1 LSAVSPRILGNTS
14 LDAFDAL
21 VIGSGASGGA
31 VADLLTR
38 HGQKVLVLEAG
49 PNYFPDIDQPAAATA
64 PGSVGQALPL
74 FGNDELKLSHRYQIA
89 PDPLAEPRTLR
100 HTIADGDRLVVGDVA
115 NFAKTVGGGA
125 THADLK
131 TPRFI
136 PDDFRLATVL
146 GADPLGDGS
155 NFADWPVQY
164 DALEPFY
171 LYTERLMGV
180 QGAAGVDPNAGPRSG
195 PYPMPPGAAMYVAPR
210 AQVGL
215 AKLGYTL
222 FPCPTAINS
231 VPYDDRPAC
240 NDCGFCQGSP
250 CAINAKGTPGVTTL
264 RKALLTGNCQL
275 RPETRAVRL
284 RVDGAGTTITGVE
297 AILPDGSRA
306 TFTADRYF
314 LAANPIEDVRLL
326 ALSGGG
332 QPLGNSS
339 GLIGRHLMLH
349 HGVNVLGVFEDQL
362 HGHRGR
368 GSTHA
373 FTEFRVPSNRS
384 QPVGGIVVV
393 TTVPYL
399 IQQAQTY
406 LGQFGPLGLKGAL
419 FKKFLRQARPRDRL
433 LSLNMYG
440 EDAPHPANTADL
452 DPAIRDVDGIPV
464 ARLTYQPHRYELAAE
479 QFYVP
484 KMIDI
489 VGAAGAR
496 FGAQA
501 PNGDPPGAGHLMGTL
516 RFGSDPAT
524 SVCRPDGRF
533 HDIGNLYGTGASLF
547 PTSSGF
553 NPTLTITMLATY
565 VAASAL
571 FPGDP
576 ARALT

>member
-1 LSAVSPRILGNTS
+1 MSAVSARILGNTS
-14 LDAFDAL
+14 LDRFDAL

-31 VADLLTR
+31 VAAMLTR

-49 PNYFPDIDQPAAATA
+49 SNYFPDIDQPAAATA
-64 PGSVGQALPL
+64 LGSVGQALPL
-74 FGNDELKLSHRYQIA
+74 FGNDELKLLHRYQIA

-100 HTIADGDRLVVGDVA
+100 HTIADGDRLRVGDFA

-136 PDDFRLATVL
+136 PDDFRLGTLL
-146 GADPLGDGS
+146 GAAATAGGAS
-155 NFADWPVQY
+155 FVDWPVQY

-171 LYTERLMGV
+171 LHTERLMGV
-180 QGAAGVDPNAGPRSG
+180 QGADGVDQNAGPRSG
-195 PYPMPPGAAMYVAPR
+195 PFPMPPGAAMYVAPR
-210 AQVGL
+210 AEAGL

-231 VPYDDRPAC
+231 VPYDGRPAC
-240 NDCGFCQGSP
+240 NDCGFCQSSP
-250 CAINAKGTPGVTTL
+250 CVINAKGTPGVTTL
-264 RKALLTGNCQL
+264 RKALLSGNCQL

-284 RVDGAGTTITGVE
+284 LLDGAGTTVTGVE

-306 TFTADRYF
+306 MFSADRYF
-314 LAANPIEDVRLL
+314 LAANPVEDVRLL

-332 QPLGNSS
+332 RPIGNSS
-339 GLIGRHLMLH
+339 GLVGRNLMLH

-384 QPVGGIVVV
+384 QPIGGIVIV

-406 LGQFGPLGLKGAL
+406 LAQFGPLGVQGAL

-440 EDAPHPANTADL
+440 EDAPQPANTVDL
-452 DPAIRDVDGIPV
+452 DPAVRDIDGLPV
-464 ARLTYQPHRYELAAE
+464 ARLTYQPHDYEMAAE
-479 QFYVP
+479 KFYVP

-501 PNGDPPGAGHLMGTL
+501 PNGDPPSAGHLMGTL
-516 RFGSDPAT
+516 RFGSDPAS

-571 FPGDP
+571 FPGAP
-576 ARALT
+576 ERALG

>member
-1 LSAVSPRILGNTS
+1 LTTQVLGNTS
-14 LDAFDAL
+14 LDRFDAL

-31 VADLLTR
+31 VAEMLTR

-49 PNYFPDIDQPAAATA
+49 SNYFPGIDQP
-64 PGSVGQALPL
+64 GDQAYPQ
-74 FGNDELKLSHRYQIA
+74 FGNDELKLLHRFQIQ
-89 PDPLAEPRTLR
+89 PDPIAEPRTFR
-100 HTIADGDRLVVGDVA
+100 HEIADGDRLAVGDYA

-131 TPRFI
+131 TPRFM
-136 PDDFRLATVL
+136 PDDFRLGTLLSPTTKIGTSFV
-146 GADPLGDGS
+146 
-155 NFADWPVQY
+155 DWPVSY
-164 DALEPFY
+164 DQLEPFY
-171 LYTERLMGV
+171 LYAEHLMGV
-180 QGAAGVDPNAGPRSG
+180 QGAEGVDPQAGPRSG
-195 PYPMPPGAAMYVAPR
+195 SYPMPPGAAMYVAQR
-210 AQVGL
+210 VAAGV

-231 VPYDDRPAC
+231 VPYDGRPAC
-240 NDCGFCQGSP
+240 NDCGFCQSHP

-284 RVDGAGTTITGVE
+284 LVDGAGTTITGVE
-297 AILPDGSRA
+297 AILPDGSRG
-306 TFTADRYF
+306 TFTADQYV
-314 LAANPIEDVRLL
+314 LAANPIEDTRLL
-326 ALSGGG
+326 YLSGSGS
-332 QPLGNSS
+332 PLGNAS
-339 GLIGRHLMLH
+339 GLVGRNLMLH

-373 FTEFRVPSNRS
+373 FTDFRKPSDQS

-399 IQQAQTY
+399 IQQALTY
-406 LGQFGPLGLKGAL
+406 RAQFGPLGVKGAL
-419 FKKFLRQARPRDRL
+419 LKKMLRQARPRDRL
-433 LSLNMYG
+433 LSLSMYG
-440 EDAPHPANTADL
+440 EDAPQPTNTVDL
-452 DPAIRDVDGIPV
+452 DPAVRDIDGIPV
-464 ARLTYQPHRYELAAE
+464 ARITYKQHNGYEGAAE

-489 VGAAGAR
+489 LGAAGAR
-496 FGAQA
+496 FGAQV
-501 PNGDPPGAGHLMGTL
+501 PNGDPPSSGHIMGTL
-516 RFGSDPAT
+516 RFGTDPRT

-553 NPTLTITMLATY
+553 NPTLTITTLATY
-565 VAASAL
+565 VAASMV
-571 FPGDP
+571 FSGSPQ
-576 ARALT
+576 RALT